1 MAEELNPLQ
10 VAAGL
15 AEMVYRR
22 NINDQPLTIDDIG
35 ASDFAV
41 NDIPTSLTL
50 KDNGFYYDDSQGFV
64 ARVVSGPD
72 GRIYVVLRGT
82 DFGTIFNVSLQ
93 QQTIFGFDKE
103 DLLNDALLGAGTT
116 LPSQFDDALALTQAV
131 IDQLGGDRSK
141 VVVVGQSLGG
151 GLAGL
156 VSGVLNVESYIFD
169 PAPFQN
175 QFRFLAAEDAIEKN
189 GLASAV

>member
-1 MAEELNPLQ
+1 
-10 VAAGL
+10 
-15 AEMVYRR
+15 
-22 NINDQPLTIDDIG
+22 
-35 ASDFAV
+35 
-41 NDIPTSLTL
+41 
-50 KDNGFYYDDSQGFV
+50 
-64 ARVVSGPD
+64 
-72 GRIYVVLRGT
+72 VLRGT
-82 DFGTIFNVSLQ
+82 DFGTIFNVSLE

-175 QFRFLAAEDAIEKN
+175 QFRFLAAEDAI
-189 GLASAV
+189 AV